1 MQTDSCALSKIQLE
15 VWAINLYELTELK
28 MMKIESECVACAH
41 WNQVLI
47 GNLGFPTK
55 RPLTLNAKKE

>member
-28 MMKIESECVACAH
+28 VMKVLACAH
-41 WNQVLI
+41 LNQVHI
-47 GNLGFPTK
+47 GNK
-55 RPLTLNAKKE
+55 RPVTLNVNKE